1 MAVMAFTLVREFID
15 VVWNAGRTVRVGD
28 FIHPDY
34 AVDGTMAGPSWI
46 ADNVIAYRTAFPDL
60 VVTIDSV
67 AADGGRVVT
76 LLRLQGTHR
85 DPWKGVPGIGHVV
98 DYREAAFWTMSEGRI
113 IAGAFV
119 AESLALRVQ
128 LGQVPAAVWSG
139 RRLQEQ
145 PDA

>member
-1 MAVMAFTLVREFID
+1 MAVMASALVREFID
-15 VVWNAGRTVRVGD
+15 VVWNAGRTARVGD

-34 AVDGTMAGPSWI
+34 AVDGTMAGPSWV

-67 AADGGRVVT
+67 VADGGRVAT

-85 DPWKGVPGIGHVV
+85 GPWKGIPGTGHAV

-119 AESLALRVQ
+119 AESLVLRVQ

-139 RRLQEQ
+139 RRLYEQ